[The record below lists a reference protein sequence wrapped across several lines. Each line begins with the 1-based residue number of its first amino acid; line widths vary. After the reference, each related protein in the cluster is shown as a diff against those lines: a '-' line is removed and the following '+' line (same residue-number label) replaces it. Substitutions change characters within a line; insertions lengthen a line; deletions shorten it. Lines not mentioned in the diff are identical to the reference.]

1 MFEQFPLSITVFAST
16 LHRGDCFEEIVAE
29 SPTIINGDYEFLS
42 PFQNMEEI
50 ILKMNG
56 YKEKVLSKMDD

>member
-1 MFEQFPLSITVFAST
+1 MFASAS
-16 LHRGDCFEEIVAE
+16 HKSDYFEEIVAE
-29 SPTIINGDYEFLS
+29 PPAIINEDYEFLS

-50 ILKMNG
+50 ILEMNG